1 MHNHNDKDSGHKGML
16 WMMIP
21 CLLLLGFLF
30 FSGGKLSSGYLW
42 LIIIGVCVVPHIWM
56 MLKGHGG
63 HGGHGDADTDEKTNV
78 GEDSKTIT
86 KDEHKKG
93 GCCH

>member
-1 MHNHNDKDSGHKGML
+1 MHNHNNKDGGHKGML

-30 FSGGKLSSGYLW
+30 FGGGKLSSSGYFW
-42 LIIIGVCVVPHIWM
+42 PVLIGGFIALHIWM

-63 HGGHGDADTDEKTNV
+63 HGGNSDADTEGKTNAV
-78 GEDSKTIT
+78 DESKT
-86 KDEHKKG
+86 KGEHKKG